1 MGNFMGNDAPFE
13 LFLAPLDNHMET
25 NQWVTFP
32 TSAEHMRDVFQN
44 LGIGPHAWQIVDSSC
59 YVGGIRPLVNACQN
73 LDELNYL
80 ALKLEKLSEKD
91 IDRFAAV
98 LEIEEHN
105 GSVAELINLCSNL
118 ECYDFYPDI
127 TDEDDLGRYWLYNE
141 ASLDRDT
148 LDELGE
154 YIDFESYGHNLIER
168 EGGDIAENCYVMP
181 SGSSFTHYYSGK
193 NKDIPEEY
201 RVTTEII
208 VPEFNSDEW
217 VSRTYELAESLD
229 NFFREFDSGYA
240 NRYPNDDTR
249 KNEIAES
256 LFAGKI
262 AAFDRLLDDMG
273 QTQWDVLPLEIAE
286 YKAGIRYD
294 PAKDVET
301 EKMKVL
307 VVEPRK
313 VPYVLEID
321 PEPAAIEAALGGTTE
336 KVIYTDDP
344 ISILVNP
351 EAKARGMELNRSL
364 YGTDGKPFEVIA
376 GTFLVVGLNQDGSF
390 ASLSEDMIHKYS
402 QRFQTIEVYAQV
414 GGKIYMFQIPQ
425 DAPIDVDVPF
435 AQPRPSL
442 RERLAAAQRDSR
454 KQAANPH
461 ISKNRDQE
469 H

>member
-1 MGNFMGNDAPFE
+1 MGKFMGKDVPFS
-13 LFLAPLDNHMET
+13 LFLAPLDNKKDT

-32 TSAEHMRDVFQN
+32 TSAEHLRDVFQN
-44 LGIGPHAWQIVDSSC
+44 LGIGPNAWQIVNVDTNMA
-59 YVGGIRPLVNACQN
+59 GIYPLVYACQN

-80 ALKLEKLSEKD
+80 AVKLEQLSEKD

-105 GSVAELINLCSNL
+105 GSIAEMINLCDNL

-141 ASLDRDT
+141 ANLDRDT
-148 LDELGE
+148 LDELGS
-154 YIDFESYGHNLIER
+154 YIDYEEYGHDLIQR
-168 EGGDIAENCYVMP
+168 EGGSIAENCYVMP
-181 SGSSFTHYYSGK
+181 SGSPFTYFYSGK

-208 VPEFNSDEW
+208 VPEFDSDEW
-217 VSRTYELAESLD
+217 VSRTYELATSLD

-240 NRYPNDDTR
+240 DRYPDAEAR
-249 KNEIAES
+249 KNEIVES
-256 LFAGKI
+256 LFGGKI
-262 AAFDRLLDDMG
+262 AVFDRMLDDLG
-273 QTQWDVLPLEIAE
+273 QTEWDELPLEIAE
-286 YKAGIRYD
+286 YKQGIRYD
-294 PAKDVET
+294 PAKDVEPD
-301 EKMKVL
+301 KVKVL

-321 PEPAAIEAALGGTTE
+321 PNPGALEAALGGTSE

-351 EAKARGMELNRSL
+351 EAKERGMELNRSL

-376 GTFLVVGLNQDGSF
+376 GTFLVVGLDKDG
-390 ASLSEDMIHKYS
+390 AITSLPENMIQKYS

-414 GGKIYMFQIPQ
+414 GNKTYMFQIPQ
-425 DAPIDVDVPF
+425 DAPIDVEVPF
-435 AQPRPSL
+435 WDAHPSV
-442 RERLAAAQRDSR
+442 RDRLAAAKKNIEEQAPVPRQTKR
-454 KQAANPH
+454 KE
-461 ISKNRDQE
+461 QE
-469 H
+469 I